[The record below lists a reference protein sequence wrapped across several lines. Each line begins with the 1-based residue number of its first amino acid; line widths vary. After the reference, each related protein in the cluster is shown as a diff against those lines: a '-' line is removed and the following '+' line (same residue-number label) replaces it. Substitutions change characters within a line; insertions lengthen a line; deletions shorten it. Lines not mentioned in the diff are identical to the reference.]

1 LQLPSEQPSGI
12 YFERD
17 TLRTRTALVFSLR
30 AWNDESTERPVT
42 LWWRIEDAAGK
53 TWWKQKST
61 VPVGARNF
69 VLRREAWEAPQLGAY
84 VLRIDAQAT
93 GSRKES
99 VQLDWPFA
107 VVSAPRPSYR
117 PRSFFAL
124 SSPTFLGENQLD
136 FYARAGVRILRSPWT
151 ISSTASSP
159 LTEVADKGSMSSA
172 PGSYGTLDV
181 QMQARLQRKI
191 ATWGVLP
198 VAAPDAGDASESFT
212 ASPSSASWARELSSL
227 VPRYDTMARWEV
239 FRAPSA
245 LPMMPASDGA
255 LRRLSLK
262 APLLLPLSTQNNAA
276 MASASDGLV
285 VSLPLD
291 DRNSVEG
298 RPANSATTL
307 RALLWAQRRAARRPF
322 HIVQNED
329 ISEHPKEDR
338 ALDAAGFMVQ
348 RFVLGVVSGASGMS
362 FPGFAPATSDNIA
375 VAGVR
380 STARVDADEE
390 RLTSYARAAAFA
402 SMTRLLEDAS
412 RESELFTASPVL
424 WGATFRNTALPGATP
439 TSAPVSAQV
448 AVLWTDSKQRGVRLQ
463 VRLPSARVLNV
474 FGNEIARSRRGVL
487 HVPLSTQPVYVISG
501 SPDNVNANAWRA
513 VVVEGLEPL
522 AAQLLPLTKVPL
534 TAAGTTPRAVKP
546 GTKPATKKAAQA
558 APVSIGQALGV
569 RLQNVSIK
577 PIAGTLRLQPPSGWE
592 LVREAQSFR
601 LQAGESRIYRF
612 PVARSQRNDKGSYFL
627 SATAD
632 VPGDRLRWKQ
642 KVNVATAQNVKRGTT
657 IEVDGHLGE
666 WRDASWMEM
675 QARDNS
681 PSTRNAPRPVNVRL
695 ALRWDNSRLF
705 IAARVR
711 EPSLQPRRSEGI
723 SYPFWDDYDGLQIA
737 FGLRD
742 DALAKPGR
750 EPFRDTD
757 YGFLLSPFS
766 DANDDVEGRIL
777 RLWSTTVPFGE
788 VRDTLRWGGAVPGA
802 QCAIVRDE
810 ANQITTYEA
819 SLPLSEMP
827 TMRPAS
833 RSARDMAVRFS
844 WILHNDEGRA
854 LQWSRATNVFPWW
867 QNTGSFLPA
876 QGVFLAAQVP
886 LGFTQIGAVDEGELL
901 PATLP
906 SAPLPMPR
914 TPASSATPRVP
925 TVRPPGLEPMSPRVL
940 PPFNVPSENV
950 LPPAPV
956 RNEPLP
962 QLPPSP
968 PE

>member
-1 LQLPSEQPSGI
+1 LRLQLSAEQPSGI

-30 AWNDESTERPVT
+30 AWNDEGTPRPLT
-42 LWWRIEDAAGK
+42 LWWRIEDATGK
-53 TWWKQKST
+53 TWWKQKSN

-84 VLRIDAQAT
+84 RLRINAQAT

-99 VQLDWPFA
+99 AQLDWPFA
-107 VVSAPRPSYR
+107 IVSAPRSSYR

-124 SSPTFLGENQLD
+124 SSPTFLGDTQLD
-136 FYARAGVRILRSPWT
+136 FYARTGVRVLRSPWT
-151 ISSTASSP
+151 ISTRSLSP
-159 LTEVADKGSMSSA
+159 LTEVADGGSMSSA

-181 QMQARLQRKI
+181 QMQARLKRRI

-198 VAAPDAGDASESFT
+198 VAASDASDASEPFS
-212 ASPSSASWARELSSL
+212 ARPSGASWARELSSL
-227 VPRYDTMARWEV
+227 VPRYNTMARWEV

-245 LPMMPASDGA
+245 LQAMPTTDASSPEV
-255 LRRLSLK
+255 RRLRLN
-262 APLLLPLSTQNNAA
+262 APLLLPLSAQSDVAA
-276 MASASDGLV
+276 NASDGLV
-285 VSLPLD
+285 VSLPMEE
-291 DRNSVEG
+291 RNAVEG

-329 ISEHPKEDR
+329 IGEYSKEDC

-362 FPGFAPATSDNIA
+362 FPGFAPASSDNIA
-375 VAGVR
+375 VAGPR
-380 STARVDADEE
+380 SAARGDADEE
-390 RLTSYARAAAFA
+390 RLASYARAAAFA
-402 SMTRLLEDAS
+402 AMTRLLEDAS
-412 RESELFTASPVL
+412 REGELFTASPVL

-439 TSAPVSAQV
+439 ASEPVSAQI
-448 AVLWTDSKQRGVRLQ
+448 AVLWADTNQRGVRLQ

-474 FGNEIARSRRGVL
+474 FGNEIARSRRGVVQ
-487 HVPLSTQPVYVISG
+487 VPLSTHPVYVIS
-501 SPDNVNANAWRA
+501 SAPANVNANAWRA
-513 VVVEGLEPL
+513 AVVEGLEPL
-522 AAQLLPLTKVPL
+522 AAQLLPLTKAPY
-534 TAAGTTPRAVKP
+534 TTP
-546 GTKPATKKAAQA
+546 QA
-558 APVSIGQALGV
+558 AKSKTPTAPTSIGHSLGV

-577 PIAGTLRLQPPSGWE
+577 PVAGTLRLQPPPGWK

-601 LQAGESRIYRF
+601 LNPGASRIYRF
-612 PVARSQRNDKGSYFL
+612 PVAQSRVAQSRRNDKASYFL

-642 KVNVATAQNVKRGTT
+642 EVNVATAQNVKRGSS
-657 IEVDGHLGE
+657 IEIDGQLDE
-666 WRDASWMEM
+666 WRDAQWMEM
-675 QARDNS
+675 KARSDAS
-681 PSTRNAPRPVNVRL
+681 STRNAPRPVDVRL
-695 ALRWDNSRLF
+695 ALRWDSSRLF
-705 IAARVR
+705 IAVRVQ
-711 EPSLQPRRSEGI
+711 EPSLQPRRPEAI

-766 DANDDVEGRIL
+766 DATGAIEGRLL
-777 RLWSTTVPFGE
+777 RLWSTTVPFGAQ
-788 VRDTLRWGGAVPGA
+788 RDTLRWGGSVPGA
-802 QCAIVRDE
+802 RCAITRDE
-810 ANQITTYEA
+810 AAQVTIYEA
-819 SLPLSEMP
+819 SLPLGEMP
-827 TMRPAS
+827 TLRPAS
-833 RSARDMAVRFS
+833 RSARDMTVRFS

-876 QGVFLAAQVP
+876 QGVFLAAQAP
-886 LGFTQIGAVDEGELL
+886 LGFTQIGAVDEAAL
-901 PATLP
+901 PATLRNTLP
-906 SAPLPMPR
+906 PLPR
-914 TPASSATPRVP
+914 TPTQPATPRV
-925 TVRPPGLEPMSPRVL
+925 TVVRPPALEPMSPRVL
-940 PPFNVPSENV
+940 PPVNAPPENV

-968 PE
+968 P